1 MLDIGAKKVGEQ
13 ADQNFMLDLLE
24 TTSFNENLLD
34 FVIWGTLVDVTQL
47 NLNGWGKSNKG
58 VHIKSCAPITE
69 RKKLPEKLRRYAPTK
84 GNQEKTDRIIDIIDI
99 IDIVDLIDR

>member
-58 VHIKSCAPITE
+58 VHTKSCGTITE
-69 RKKLPEKLRRYAPTK
+69 KK
-84 GNQEKTDRIIDIIDI
+84 
-99 IDIVDLIDR
+99 